1 MSLRLLNERHAEM
14 DGYFELMASVEE
26 AAAKVF
32 AAANTEEEVCEL
44 ERLIYGEI
52 NRIAESKMKELT

>member
-1 MSLRLLNERHAEM
+1 M
-14 DGYFELMASVEE
+14 DGYHELMVRIEE

-32 AAANTEEEVCEL
+32 AAASTEEDVCDL

-52 NRIAESKMKELT
+52 NRIAELKISELS

>member
-1 MSLRLLNERHAEM
+1 M

-32 AAANTEEEVCEL
+32 AAANTEEEVCDL
-44 ERLIYGEI
+44 ERLIYDEI
-52 NRIAESKMKELT
+52 NRIAESKMKELA